1 MDNYVYIVAGLPEL
15 TSGFENTGFDYAA
28 VKESIME
35 LLSEKDQQLVELM
48 EEGFNEDTLNADF
61 YSKAAESKN
70 RFIREYFDFD
80 GRLRNM
86 KVNYLA
92 KRLGKN
98 GEEYQVELPEADFE
112 EGKQIQD
119 ILADADFVKR
129 EQKMDELKW
138 EKASDIARMDY
149 FNMNAILAFLV
160 KAKTVQRWVEL
171 DKDKGEEMF
180 KKLVTEVRGTFE
192 GASALRQA
200 QGPSGTTA
208 VEKVEDA

>member
-35 LLSEKDQQLVELM
+35 LLSEKDQKLVELM
-48 EEGFNEDTLNADF
+48 EEGFNEDSLGAEF
-61 YSKAAESKN
+61 YDKAAKSKN

-92 KRLGKN
+92 KRLGKKA
-98 GEEYQVELPEADFE
+98 EDYILELPEADFE
-112 EGKQIQD
+112 EARQIEE
-119 ILADADFVKR
+119 ILADADFVER

-160 KAKTVQRWVEL
+160 KAKTVQRWAEL
-171 DKDKGEEMF
+171 DASKGQVMF
-180 KKLVTEVRGTFE
+180 HKLVQEIRGTSANLDLSV
-192 GASALRQA
+192 GARN
-200 QGPSGTTA
+200 T
-208 VEKVEDA
+208 E

>member
-15 TSGFENTGFDYAA
+15 TSGFENSGFDYAA

-48 EEGFNEDTLNADF
+48 EEGFDESTLGADF
-61 YSKAAESKN
+61 YDKAAKSKN
-70 RFIREYFDFD
+70 RFLREYFDFD

-98 GEEYQVELPEADFE
+98 GEDFVVELPEADFE
-112 EGKQIQD
+112 EEKQIQD
-119 ILADADFVKR
+119 ILADADFVDR
-129 EQKMDELKW
+129 EQRMDNLKW

-171 DKDKGEEMF
+171 DPEKGEEMF
-180 KKLVTEVRGTFE
+180 HKLVKEIRGTNANLDLSVGVKNTE
-192 GASALRQA
+192 
-200 QGPSGTTA
+200 
-208 VEKVEDA
+208 

>member
-15 TSGFENTGFDYAA
+15 TLGFENTGFDYAA

-48 EEGFNEDTLNADF
+48 EEGFDESNLGVEF
-61 YSKAAESKN
+61 YGKAAESKN

-92 KRLGKN
+92 KRLGKK
-98 GEEYQVELPEADFE
+98 GEDYKVELPEADFDE
-112 EGKQIQD
+112 EKQIQE
-119 ILADADFVKR
+119 ILADADFVDR
-129 EQKMDELKW
+129 EQRMDNLKW

-160 KAKTVQRWVEL
+160 KAKTVQRWAEL
-171 DKDKGEEMF
+171 DPAKGEEMF
-180 KKLVTEVRGTFE
+180 HKLVKEIRGT
-192 GASALRQA
+192 SANLDLSV
-200 QGPSGTTA
+200 GVKNT
-208 VEKVEDA
+208 E

>member
-15 TSGFENTGFDYAA
+15 TSGFENAGFNYAS

-35 LLSEKDQQLVELM
+35 LLSEKDQKLVELM
-48 EEGFNEDTLNADF
+48 EEGFNEETLTAEF
-61 YSKAAESKN
+61 YDKAAGSKN

-98 GEEYQVELPEADFE
+98 GEDYMVELPEADFDE
-112 EGKQIQD
+112 ETQVRD
-119 ILADADFVKR
+119 ILADADFVER

-160 KAKTVQRWVEL
+160 KAKTVQRWAEL
-171 DKDKGEEMF
+171 DAAKGEEMF
-180 KKLVTEVRGTFE
+180 RKLVKEVRGTFE
-192 GASALRQA
+192 GVN
-200 QGPSGTTA
+200 GPSTGSGTTA
-208 VEKVEDA
+208 LEKVEGA

>member
-15 TSGFENTGFDYAA
+15 TSGFEGTGFNYAA
-28 VKESIME
+28 VKASIME

-48 EEGFNEDTLNADF
+48 EEGFDEDTLGAEF
-61 YSKAAESKN
+61 YNKAAASN
-70 RFIREYFDFD
+70 NHFIREYFDFD

-98 GEEYQVELPEADFE
+98 GEDFMVKLPEADFE
-112 EGKQIQD
+112 EEKQIQD
-119 ILADADFVKR
+119 ILADADFVQR

-149 FNMNAILAFLV
+149 FNMNAILAFMV
-160 KAKTVQRWVEL
+160 KAKTVQRWAEL
-171 DKDKGEEMF
+171 DPDKGQEMF
-180 KKLVTEVRGTFE
+180 HKLVTEIRGT
-192 GASALRQA
+192 SANLDL
-200 QGPSGTTA
+200 S
-208 VEKVEDA
+208 VK

>member
-15 TSGFENTGFDYAA
+15 TSGFETTGFDYAA
-28 VKESIME
+28 LKESVME

-48 EEGFNEDTLNADF
+48 EEGFDEQTLGADF
-61 YSKAAESKN
+61 YAKTAESKN

-86 KVNYLA
+86 KVQYLA
-92 KRLGKN
+92 KRLGKDGN
-98 GEEYQVELPEADFE
+98 AFLVDMPEADFE
-112 EGKQIQD
+112 EGKQIEE

-160 KAKTVQRWVEL
+160 KAKTVQRWAEL
-171 DKDKGEEMF
+171 DTAKGEEMF
-180 KKLVTEVRGTFE
+180 RKLVKEIRGTN
-192 GASALRQA
+192 ADLDLSLK
-200 QGPSGTTA
+200 S
-208 VEKVEDA
+208 

>member
-15 TSGFENTGFDYAA
+15 TSGFENTGFNYAA

-35 LLSEKDQQLVELM
+35 LLSKKDQQLVELM
-48 EEGFNEDTLNADF
+48 EEGFDENTLGADF
-61 YSKAAESKN
+61 YDKAAKSKN

-92 KRLGKN
+92 KRLGKK
-98 GEEYQVELPEADFE
+98 GEDFMVELPEADFE
-112 EGKQIQD
+112 EGKQIQE
-119 ILADADFVKR
+119 ILADADFVER

-160 KAKTVQRWVEL
+160 KAKTVQRWTEL
-171 DKDKGEEMF
+171 DEAKGDEMF
-180 KKLVTEVRGTFE
+180 KKLVAEVRGTFE
-192 GASALRQA
+192 GVGSA
-200 QGPSGTTA
+200 TTLTGNLLPQKK
-208 VEKVEDA
+208 EEDA

>member
-15 TSGFENTGFDYAA
+15 TSGFENSGFDYGA

-35 LLSEKDQQLVELM
+35 LLSEKDQKLVELM
-48 EEGFNEDTLNADF
+48 EEGFNEDTLGADF
-61 YSKAAESKN
+61 YAKAAENKN

-86 KVNYLA
+86 KVEYLA
-92 KRLGKN
+92 KRLGKK
-98 GEEYQVELPEADFE
+98 GEDYVVELPEADFE
-112 EGKQIQD
+112 EGKLIQD
-119 ILADADFVKR
+119 ILADADFVER

-160 KAKTVQRWVEL
+160 KAKTVQRWAEL
-171 DKDKGEEMF
+171 DPAKGEEMF
-180 KKLVTEVRGTFE
+180 RKLVKEIRGTN
-192 GASALRQA
+192 ANLDLS
-200 QGPSGTTA
+200 
-208 VEKVEDA
+208 V